1 MLAHNIRDVLE
12 YVSPGLRYLVMS
24 GLVGERELTLDLP
37 SDPAFETSY
46 MYYKML

>member
-24 GLVGERELTLDLP
+24 GLVGERGDIRELTLDLP
-37 SDPAFETSY
+37 SDPAF
-46 MYYKML
+46 